1 MTSLHLCNIMPITL
15 DVPVKKITAIYTY
28 IWNCHELPNMQM
40 FFSFFQT
47 YILTTKNMDKY
58 TSKTFKKHCVVMY
71 PQEFD
76 RRHFVSDLKW
86 YRKHQNKIGIT
97 RRCLKIW
104 CFQFFWFPNTKH
116 HQTPQSSREHG
127 LDNRGIYK
135 DGYWQHL

>member
-1 MTSLHLCNIMPITL
+1 MTSLHHCYIMPITL
-15 DVPVKKITAIYTY
+15 DVPLKKITAIYTY

-47 YILTTKNMDKY
+47 YIFTTKNMDKY
-58 TSKTFKKHCVVMY
+58 TPKTFKKHCVVMH

-104 CFQFFWFPNTKH
+104 CFQIFWFPNTKH